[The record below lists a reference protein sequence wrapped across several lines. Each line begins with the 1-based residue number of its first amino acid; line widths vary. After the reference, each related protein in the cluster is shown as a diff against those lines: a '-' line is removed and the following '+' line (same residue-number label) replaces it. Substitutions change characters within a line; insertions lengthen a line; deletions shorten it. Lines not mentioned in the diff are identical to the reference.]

1 MGIAVSLHL
10 LGTIIW
16 VGGMFFAHMVLRP
29 SLEGTWTPAQRLPLM
44 QQVLRRFFRWV
55 WFSLIA
61 ILVSGYWIF
70 FVIYQSHTQ
79 LFVHLMEGAG
89 LLMVLLF
96 LFVYSLPYR
105 HMGQALKQGD
115 FAEAGRLLRIIR
127 IVIGINLA
135 LGLSTALVGVSGRY
149 W

>member
-44 QQVLRRFFRWV
+44 HQVLRRFFRWV
-55 WFSLIA
+55 WFSLTA
-61 ILVSGYWIF
+61 ILASGYWIF
-70 FVIYQSHTQ
+70 FVVYQTHAG
-79 LFVHLMEGAG
+79 LPVHLMQGSG
-89 LLMVLLF
+89 LLMVMLF
-96 LFVYSLPYR
+96 LFVYSFPYR
-105 HMGQALKQGD
+105 HMGKALGQGD
-115 FAEAGRLLRIIR
+115 FAEAGRLMRIIR
-127 IVIGINLA
+127 VIIGINLM
-135 LGLSTALVGVSGRY
+135 LGVLTALLGVSGHY